1 TAALS
6 IGLCLALSPTLVGY
20 TPALM
25 TEGAVA
31 FCLVCAARLL
41 VARDLSPHSTRE
53 ALRFLLLSLLLGTA
67 ILLRPQSL
75 LFAPVFGAL
84 LWQGGAVKRF
94 LGAAFLSA
102 ACLLV
107 VLPWTMRNCNKMDR
121 CMLVSANG
129 GWNLLIGTFP
139 EGNGAWVALDGDRVP
154 SSCRLVFQEAAKDEC
169 FGKAAIER
177 IAKNPMKWLAL
188 VPAKLRATLDHTSI
202 AADHLV
208 ESGALTREGKKLLSY
223 PEVALQRILFLLA
236 LCGAW
241 ALANPI

>member
-1 TAALS
+1 
-6 IGLCLALSPTLVGY
+6 
-20 TPALM
+20 
-25 TEGAVA
+25 
-31 FCLVCAARLL
+31 
-41 VARDLSPHSTRE
+41 
-53 ALRFLLLSLLLGTA
+53 
-67 ILLRPQSL
+67 
-75 LFAPVFGAL
+75 
-84 LWQGGAVKRF
+84 
-94 LGAAFLSA
+94 
-102 ACLLV
+102 
-107 VLPWTMRNCNKMDR
+107 
-121 CMLVSANG
+121 MLVSANG

-241 ALANPI
+241 ALANPIWKKVRHWLLVFGAFGFLGLGATWGWLSVLLLVGPSGIRRPGVAGALVSVASTMVVHAVFFGAGRYSLPLLLLAAPLSALGLQKLLQGFGSAEAVRPEV